1 MRTWRGS
8 TQKTVLALA
17 TVHGN
22 ALTQTHTRKHARIH
36 ARSHAR
42 THTHT
47 ELYAVAPRRV
57 RKLISHDWA
66 AGYVSPFRP
75 TDEQRADEIMARTG
89 ACMCPGQQVG
99 GLNHSLVCV
108 FE

>member
-1 MRTWRGS
+1 LEGIDPDDG
-8 TQKTVLALA
+8 VLTCTCNRARKRA
-17 TVHGN
+17 HTN
-22 ALTQTHTRKHARIH
+22 THT
-36 ARSHAR
+36 HAR
-42 THTHT
+42 THARALSRTHAHT

-75 TDEQRADEIMARTG
+75 TDELRADEIMARTG
-89 ACMCPGQQVG
+89 ACVCPGQQVG

>member
-8 TQKTVLALA
+8 TQTTVCAHES
-17 TVHGN
+17 T
-22 ALTQTHTRKHARIH
+22 HARTH
-36 ARSHAR
+36 ALSHAR

-89 ACMCPGQQVG
+89 ACMSG
-99 GLNHSLVCV
+99 GSKQAQSLVLCLSEREKERKGGRR
-108 FE
+108 F